1 MQGARGPVQAV
12 FCENWVVYHYWS
24 VLNHRW
30 EMTVLELYNT
40 AHEDVQIQ
48 DLLFGGS
55 RNETLSS
62 SQPVPIEVT
71 RGLDRG
77 CALSSAQG
85 ICGFR
90 SVQRRNSWTRKR
102 RKHPLATCAH
112 LPIAVR
118 PAVTQGFR

>member
-1 MQGARGPVQAV
+1 MAKLWLMQGARGPVHAV

-48 DLLFGGS
+48 DLLGGGS

-62 SQPVPIEVT
+62 SQPVPIEVSK
-71 RGLDRG
+71 GLGQRL
-77 CALSSAQG
+77 CAVRRQK
-85 ICGFR
+85 ICGLR
-90 SVQRRNSWTRKR
+90 TVQGQVSRNK
-102 RKHPLATCAH
+102 
-112 LPIAVR
+112 
-118 PAVTQGFR
+118 

>member
-1 MQGARGPVQAV
+1 MLWSVQGARGPVHAV

-62 SQPVPIEVT
+62 SQPVPIEV
-71 RGLDRG
+71 RPGLDRVCVWLG
-77 CALSSAQG
+77 AQG
-85 ICGFR
+85 FCGLR
-90 SVQRRNSWTRKR
+90 TVHGQLSRTN
-102 RKHPLATCAH
+102 
-112 LPIAVR
+112 
-118 PAVTQGFR
+118 